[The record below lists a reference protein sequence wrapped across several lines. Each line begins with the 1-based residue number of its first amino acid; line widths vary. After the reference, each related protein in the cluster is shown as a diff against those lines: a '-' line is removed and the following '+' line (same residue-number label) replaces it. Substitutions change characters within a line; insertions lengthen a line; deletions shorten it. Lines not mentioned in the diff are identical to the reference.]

1 MAKLDKWDVDNWVNY
16 FSFNSAEEFITEIL
30 NGEIAIEKMHDSVL
44 QLAEGNLE
52 DAQQLVQEMYRE
64 KVQTKDLNNESG
76 WDRHIRHMESINKA
90 REGANE
96 I

>member
-1 MAKLDKWDVDNWVNY
+1 MERVDKIDVGNWVNE
-16 FSFNSAEEFITEIL
+16 FNYNTAEEFLVEIL
-30 NGEIAIEKMHDSVL
+30 NGEIAIEKMQDSVL

-52 DAQQLVQEMYRE
+52 DAQELVQEMYYE
-64 KVQTKDLNNESG
+64 KAQTKDLNNESG

>member
-16 FSFNSAEEFITEIL
+16 FSFNSAEEFIAEIL

-44 QLAEGNLE
+44 QLAEGNSE
-52 DAQQLVQEMYRE
+52 DAQELVQEMYYE
-64 KVQTKDLNNESG
+64 KAQTKDLNNESG

-90 REGANE
+90 REDANE

>member
-16 FSFNSAEEFITEIL
+16 FSFNSAEEFIAEIL

-52 DAQQLVQEMYRE
+52 DAQELVQEMYYE
-64 KVQTKDLNNESG
+64 KAQTKDLNNESG

-90 REGANE
+90 REVGND
-96 I
+96 